1 MNKFIT
7 FFKKLTL
14 AKKITILLIICGL
27 VLFVI
32 FKIKNSST
40 SQPQYQTAIAE
51 KKTLVVSVTGSGQVS
66 TSNNSSINT
75 QASGVV
81 SQVYVKDGDLIKM
94 GDKIAEIE
102 LDLSGQQNASSSL
115 ASYQS
120 AKNNLETAKTNL
132 YTLQA
137 DMFTDW
143 KTHFDLAT
151 NGTYQN
157 SDGSPNNTN
166 RALVEYHVAENTW
179 LASEAK
185 YKNQQ
190 NVVVQAQNSLNSAWL
205 AYQKSSPIIYAPI
218 SGYVSGLSL
227 QVGSVITQ
235 TQSSTTNDILSTKI
249 ATVRTKALP
258 SVTINLTEI
267 DVLKI
272 KIGNR
277 ATITFDAIP
286 DKTYTGKVVSI
297 DLSGSVSS
305 GVTTYPTVIRLD
317 NDPETILANMAAS
330 ANIITQAKDNILLV
344 PSSSIQTQNDQVYI
358 RVLKNNKLQE
368 VNVEIGLSSDSETEI
383 ISGIKEGDVIIT
395 SITQTTTQTQQSR
408 SPFSGAVGIGSG
420 RNFAR

>member
-179 LASEAK
+179 LASEA
-185 YKNQQ
+185 
-190 NVVVQAQNSLNSAWL
+190 
-205 AYQKSSPIIYAPI
+205 
-218 SGYVSGLSL
+218 
-227 QVGSVITQ
+227 
-235 TQSSTTNDILSTKI
+235 
-249 ATVRTKALP
+249 
-258 SVTINLTEI
+258 
-267 DVLKI
+267 
-272 KIGNR
+272 
-277 ATITFDAIP
+277 
-286 DKTYTGKVVSI
+286 
-297 DLSGSVSS
+297 
-305 GVTTYPTVIRLD
+305 
-317 NDPETILANMAAS
+317 
-330 ANIITQAKDNILLV
+330 
-344 PSSSIQTQNDQVYI
+344 
-358 RVLKNNKLQE
+358 
-368 VNVEIGLSSDSETEI
+368 
-383 ISGIKEGDVIIT
+383 
-395 SITQTTTQTQQSR
+395 
-408 SPFSGAVGIGSG
+408 
-420 RNFAR
+420 